1 MQSGKTRFDMR
12 NLFTPKNLRNL
23 ILIIVIAGVLILA
36 ISGYLTPIF
45 SVSVS
50 PLISAQSWISE
61 RYLAFRDFFG
71 SPRDMATLREENIT
85 LRNEV
90 AQLQSEIIALQE
102 NLAQADILY
111 TLLDFARNNP
121 DHEYEAATVI
131 GREISPYLQYIIIDK
146 GSNNGIRYGMPVVT
160 QQGLVGRIDAVIS
173 DAARVQLI
181 TDAGSVVNVRL
192 KTASVEGQV
201 SGSITG
207 EVSLDMVPVETQ
219 VDIGEVILTSG
230 LGGTYPPNIFV
241 GQVLSMQSRQNAL
254 FQTGS
259 VQPIV
264 DFSTLSAVLV
274 ITNFEAVDIT
284 PLVP

>member
-1 MQSGKTRFDMR
+1 MR
-12 NLFTPKNLRNL
+12 NLFSAKNLRNL
-23 ILIIVIAGVLILA
+23 ILIIVIVGVLVLA

-50 PLISAQSWISE
+50 PLISAQSWIFE
-61 RYLAFRDFFG
+61 RYLAFSDFFG
-71 SPRDMATLREENIT
+71 SPRDMATLREENMV

-102 NLAQADILY
+102 NLAQAEILY

-121 DHEYEAATVI
+121 DHQYVAATVI
-131 GREISPYLQYIIIDK
+131 GREISPYLQYIVIDK
-146 GSNNGIRYGMPVVT
+146 GSNDGIRFGMPVVT

-173 DAARVQLI
+173 DAARIQLI

-192 KTASVEGQV
+192 KNANVEGQV
-201 SGSITG
+201 RGSITG
-207 EVSLDMVPVETQ
+207 EVSLDMVPIDSK

-241 GQVLSMQSRQNAL
+241 GQVLSLQSRQNAL

-259 VQPIV
+259 VQAIV
-264 DFSTLSAVLV
+264 DFSTLGAVLV
-274 ITNFEAVDIT
+274 ITNFDAVDIS

>member
-1 MQSGKTRFDMR
+1 MR
-12 NLFTPKNLRNL
+12 NLFSAKNLRNL
-23 ILIIVIAGVLILA
+23 ILIIVIVGVLVLA

-61 RYLAFRDFFG
+61 RYLAFSDFFG
-71 SPRDMATLREENIT
+71 SPRDMATLREENMV

-102 NLAQADILY
+102 NLAQAEILY

-121 DHEYEAATVI
+121 DHQYVAATVI
-131 GREISPYLQYIIIDK
+131 GREISPYLQYIVIDK
-146 GSNNGIRYGMPVVT
+146 GSNDGIRFGMPVVT

-173 DAARVQLI
+173 DAARIQLI

-192 KTASVEGQV
+192 KNANVEGQV
-201 SGSITG
+201 RGSITG
-207 EVSLDMVPVETQ
+207 EVSLDMVPIDSK

-241 GQVLSMQSRQNAL
+241 GQVLSLQSRQNAL

-259 VQPIV
+259 VQAIV
-264 DFSTLSAVLV
+264 DFSTLGAVLV
-274 ITNFEAVDIT
+274 ITNFDAVNIS

>member
-1 MQSGKTRFDMR
+1 MR
-12 NLFTPKNLRNL
+12 NLFTAKNLRNL
-23 ILIIVIAGVLILA
+23 ILVIVIAGVLILA
-36 ISGYLTPIF
+36 ISGYLTPVF

-90 AQLQSEIIALQE
+90 AQLQSEIISLQE
-102 NLAQADILY
+102 NLAQAEILY

-121 DHEYEAATVI
+121 EHEYEAATVI

-173 DAARVQLI
+173 DAARIQLI

-192 KTASVEGQV
+192 KTANVEGQV

-207 EVSLDMVPVETQ
+207 EVSLNMVPIGAK

-264 DFSTLSAVLV
+264 DFSSLSAVLV
-274 ITNFEAVDIT
+274 ITNFKAVDIT